1 MAAGKIL
8 VLIGALLTLFSTF
21 FFAFFHVVGDVYGSG
36 IGFIFNIPEIMAD
49 AATIATFI
57 GTEVLIVYIVTI
69 VFIVFLLSGVLQL
82 IGLINRVVALIGS
95 IIALGIGILMMLIMW
110 DLLPDYNMYTILL
123 VNNAIA
129 DGIWPLHVPV
139 GTFAL
144 GTVSLGTYT
153 LVAGGVLSFIGGII
167 GVKD

>member
-8 VLIGALLTLFSTF
+8 VLIGALLTLVSTF

-49 AATIATFI
+49 ADLIATFI
-57 GTEVLIVYIVTI
+57 GTEVMVIYIVTI
-69 VFIVFLLSGVLQL
+69 VFIVFLLSGILQL

-95 IIALGIGILMMLIMW
+95 IIALGIGILFMLIMW
-110 DLLPDYNMYTILL
+110 DLLPDMNLYTILL
-123 VNNAIA
+123 VDNAIV

-153 LVAGGVLSFIGGII
+153 LVAGGGLGLVGGII

>member
-8 VLIGALLTLFSTF
+8 VLIGALLTLVSTF

-49 AATIATFI
+49 ADLIATFI
-57 GTEVLIVYIVTI
+57 GTEVMVIYIVTI
-69 VFIVFLLSGVLQL
+69 VFIVFLLSGILQL
-82 IGLINRVVALIGS
+82 VGLINRVVALIGS
-95 IIALGIGILMMLIMW
+95 IIALGIGILFMLIMW
-110 DLLPDYNMYTILL
+110 DLLPDMNLYTILL
-123 VNNAIA
+123 VDNAIV

-153 LVAGGVLSFIGGII
+153 LVAGGGLGLVGGII